1 MPDPSPQPTASR
13 WLLRRADQAVVAG
26 FCLFGIIALGLYWTA
41 HGGLNGGLVE
51 LDHADKTKVDFKV
64 DINSA
69 ELNEL
74 IAIPEIGQTLA
85 QRIVDYRKQH
95 GPFKDVQDL
104 RHVRGIGPKTLERL
118 KPYLLPPAAAG
129 STAKP

>member
-1 MPDPSPQPTASR
+1 MSDSSTQPTRSR
-13 WLLRRADQAVVAG
+13 WLLRRADQAVVAA
-26 FCLFGIIALGLYWTA
+26 FCLFGIIALVLYWTA
-41 HGGLNGGLVE
+41 QGGLNGRLIE
-51 LDHADKTKVDFKV
+51 LDHADKTKADFKV
-64 DINSA
+64 DVNSA

-95 GPFKDVQDL
+95 GPFKDIQDL

-118 KPYLLPPAAAG
+118 KPFLLPLAVAN
-129 STAKP
+129 S

>member
-1 MPDPSPQPTASR
+1 MPDQNPHPTSSR

-26 FCLFGIIALGLYWTA
+26 FCLFAIIALGLYWTA
-41 HGGLNGGLVE
+41 KGGLSGRLIE

-64 DINSA
+64 DINTA

-118 KPYLLPPAAAG
+118 KPFLLSLVPAD
-129 STAKP
+129 TAKP